1 MTKYRLKRRFILAE
15 FVELEIDAGATFA
28 TEITV
33 REEDGTPK
41 NLANFS
47 VSSQLRKSYYSSTA
61 TDFTISVTNSSN
73 GTISMSLSAAS
84 TANLR
89 SGRYVYDV
97 ELADNQGIV
106 TRIFEGIVVVL
117 PNVTR

>member
-1 MTKYRLKRRFILAE
+1 MAE

-33 REEDGTPK
+33 REDDGTPK

-97 ELADNQGIV
+97 ELIDNQGIV

>member
-15 FVELEIDAGATFA
+15 FVELEIDAGATFS

-33 REEDGTPK
+33 RENDGTPK
-41 NLANFS
+41 NLS
-47 VSSQLRKSYYSSTA
+47 GHIVSSQLRKSYYSTTA
-61 TDFTISVTNSSN
+61 TDFNISITDAAN
-73 GTISMSLSAAS
+73 GTISMVLSSAN

-89 SGRYVYDV
+89 AGRYVYDV
-97 ELADNQGIV
+97 ELQYNNIV